1 MKPHKAR
8 VLSMQALFQREFN
21 ERTVEEL
28 SCFDWIDYR
37 PAQAEMKMAVAIIE
51 GVLQNFEEIDDII
64 VHYSLNWDIKR
75 ISYVNRAILRI
86 SIFQMMQ
93 KKYPMK
99 VIIDEA
105 IKLAKDYAEDE
116 AGRFVNGILDAY
128 WSRIKEKEYKNESR

>member
-8 VLSMQALFQREFN
+8 ILSMQALFQREFN
-21 ERTVEEL
+21 ERSLEEL
-28 SCFDWIDYR
+28 SHFDWIDYR
-37 PAQAEMKMAVAIIE
+37 PAQAEMKMATAIIE
-51 GVLQNFEEIDDII
+51 GVLQNFEEINDII

-105 IKLAKDYAEDE
+105 IKLAKGYAEDE

-128 WSRIKEKEYKNESR
+128 WNRIKEKEYKNESR